1 MTMGDAMT
9 RWNRAVV
16 ALAVLG
22 LTPVAGLDAQQ
33 KRTLSQSDV
42 EAIKALN
49 VAYGTALGMCKY
61 EEYASLYAAPDG
73 YFASGPRGRV
83 AGRERL
89 VELSKSEVF
98 CHDGSEKKA
107 RNLPS
112 KVEVEATAE
121 GAKGRVELAP
131 TPGHYEDTYVKT
143 SKGWRFKSHTYIS
156 TGEKAAGM
164 TAADFEEIRKLAG
177 NDSGQFQDV
186 WADFP
191 DGKRFRSSGVSI
203 AAKAGAPITGRGL
216 LADGGRYEDEYVKAA
231 SGWKFKSRK
240 YTPPGNA
247 TASTAAQPTA
257 VASAQSPRPTAP
269 AAPTAAAAPSAATPK
284 IWTGVYSAAQ
294 AKRGE
299 AEFERVCATCHG
311 VDLQG
316 SAGRGPALTGAPFMT
331 NWETDSVANLF
342 TRLKTTMPRNNPS
355 TLTDDVYLDLLTYV
369 LKRNNYPEGAAD
381 LKPAGMADVA
391 LVNKD
396 GSGKKGVQNFAMVGI
411 VGCLAQAGNRWVLT
425 NTTEPQA
432 SKDDAATSAEGQ
444 VAAARPVGGETYRLV
459 SAQGFDPAR
468 HQGHQVY
475 VKGLV
480 NRVPND
486 NRLNVTG
493 LQSLASSC
501 PQPR

>member
-1 MTMGDAMT
+1 MTTGDAMT
-9 RWNRAVV
+9 RLNRAVV
-16 ALAVLG
+16 AMAVLA
-22 LTPVAGLDAQQ
+22 LMPVAAVDAQQ
-33 KRTLSQSDV
+33 KGVKALSDSDIA
-42 EAIKALN
+42 AIKALN

-61 EEYASLYAAPDG
+61 EEYAALYAAPDG

-89 VELSKSEVF
+89 IELSKSEPF

-112 KVEVEATAE
+112 KVEAEATAE

-143 SKGWRFKSHTYIS
+143 SQGWRFKSHTYIS

-191 DGKRFRSSGVSI
+191 DGKRFRSSGISI
-203 AAKAGAPITGRGL
+203 AAKEGAPVTGRGL

-240 YTPPGNA
+240 YTPPATA
-247 TASTAAQPTA
+247 TAS
-257 VASAQSPRPTAP
+257 ASAPPAASRRRSHVRSSRPAGPASDAEDLDRRLQRRAGQARRGPVSKGLLDLPRVRSPGAAWARPGVVGDAVHDELGDGKRRDPVRQAEDDDAPQQPGEPDRGRVPRPAGLH
-269 AAPTAAAAPSAATPK
+269 AEVEQLS
-284 IWTGVYSAAQ
+284 
-294 AKRGE
+294 RG
-299 AEFERVCATCHG
+299 C
-311 VDLQG
+311 
-316 SAGRGPALTGAPFMT
+316 GRREDGRSGGPVLREEG
-331 NWETDSVANLF
+331 
-342 TRLKTTMPRNNPS
+342 RLGQ
-355 TLTDDVYLDLLTYV
+355 
-369 LKRNNYPEGAAD
+369 E
-381 LKPAGMADVA
+381 
-391 LVNKD
+391 
-396 GSGKKGVQNFAMVGI
+396 GVQNFAMVGM

-425 NTTEPQA
+425 DTTEPQSA
-432 SKDDAATSAEGQ
+432 RDEAATSAEWQ
-444 VAAARPVGGETYRLV
+444 AAAAKPAGGDTVRLV

-475 VKGLV
+475 VKGLL
-480 NRVPND
+480 NRMPSD
-486 NRLNVTG
+486 SRLNVTA
-493 LQSLASSC
+493 LQSLESRC